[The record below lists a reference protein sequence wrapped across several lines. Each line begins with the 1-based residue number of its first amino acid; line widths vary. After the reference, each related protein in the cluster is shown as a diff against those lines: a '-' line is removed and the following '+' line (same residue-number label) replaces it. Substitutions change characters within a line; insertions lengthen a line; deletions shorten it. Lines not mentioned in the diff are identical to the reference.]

1 MYNGY
6 THKKLKDIWR
16 KLFPSTK
23 TWSQQFKLSEWHHRA
38 RRVSRWLK
46 EMEETR
52 KPKVFGD
59 EFHLGEREES
69 RLRPKRLAWEHRWT
83 PCKQW
88 AEKGLRGQSSEKKK
102 KKGHCFGCLPNLASS
117 FWSLE
122 PETRKWHHHHGVVCG
137 FSSQV
142 GRLPGSPKAPRS
154 RFYFFVF
161 NASPSFPHWTKC
173 N

>member
-102 KKGHCFGCLPNLASS
+102 KRPLLWLLTKPGLFFLKPRTRDKEVTSS
-117 FWSLE
+117 S
-122 PETRKWHHHHGVVCG
+122 
-137 FSSQV
+137 
-142 GRLPGSPKAPRS
+142 RS
-154 RFYFFVF
+154 RMWVFLPSRQASWESQSAKVTVLFFCF
-161 NASPSFPHWTKC
+161 
-173 N
+173 